1 MRTRLASIV
10 ATSLLSFSALAHAD
24 TQIGASADADDGPK
38 NSITF
43 NPLEELVGLI
53 NVSYERAVTPRA
65 SVQIDLMGASASG
78 TNDQGNQASVGF
90 FSATVQPHFYF
101 GKRSL
106 EGAYIAPFLQVAALD
121 AADSSGA
128 GGTVSLVSSGA
139 TVGYSWLAG
148 PVNIKLGAGP
158 KVSMGSALAIDS
170 KGNAERASGWGVGL
184 TMDLS
189 MGVAF

>member
-1 MRTRLASIV
+1 MRTRLTSILT
-10 ATSLLSFSALAHAD
+10 ASLLSFSALAHAD
-24 TQIGASADADDGPK
+24 AQLGATAEADDGPK
-38 NSITF
+38 NSITI

-65 SVQIDLMGASASG
+65 SVQIDLMGASAVV
-78 TNDQGNQASVGF
+78 NDQGNQASAGF
-90 FSATVQPHFYF
+90 FSATLQPHFYF

-106 EGAYIAPFLQVAALD
+106 EGAYIAPYVQVAALD
-121 AADSSGA
+121 ASDSSGA
-128 GGTVSLVSSGA
+128 GGTVSLVATGA
-139 TVGYSWLAG
+139 TVGWSWLAG
-148 PVNIKLGAGP
+148 PINFKLGMGP
-158 KVSMGSALAIDS
+158 KVAMGSALAIDS